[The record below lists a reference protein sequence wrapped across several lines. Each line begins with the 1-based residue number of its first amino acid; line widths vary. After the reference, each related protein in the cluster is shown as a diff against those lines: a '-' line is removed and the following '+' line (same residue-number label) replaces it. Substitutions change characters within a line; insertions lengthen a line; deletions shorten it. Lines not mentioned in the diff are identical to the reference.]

1 MIFLLFS
8 LVAIGLV
15 PFTTQV
21 HAENI
26 VKVEMNGELMTF
38 PDQQPMINQ
47 DGRTIVPVRFVATG
61 LGAYV
66 SWDSKT
72 QTVTIQKDR
81 DIIKLTIGQKQ
92 AIKNGQVL
100 SFDTSASIVN
110 SRTMVPLRFVSEGLG
125 AYVAWDGATK
135 TVIVKTKVQDTTGDQ
150 TGSTG
155 QLDPVFS
162 QTDIWKLTNITT
174 EDKLNG
180 GRYFIKNNQVVMI
193 DNSNNEYK
201 AHPIIDTLNPY
212 INQQVY
218 NVTKSLI
225 TKDGYVYNGLYLPG
239 VMVYFANSY
248 ISAVNNADYFDYT
261 FYETKR
267 DNPKHMY
274 NEDSFS
280 DHPAFSLRL
289 ISLYDDAEKGLVN
302 PTYSQKLED
311 SLVALFGKDTG
322 TKISDYILNSYDTYY
337 HTPGTAQVRETTTID
352 NIKIDYFAYG
362 TNNIEYFY
370 FAYLN

>member
-135 TVIVKTKVQDTTGDQ
+135 TVIVKTKTQDTGSQ

-155 QLDPVFS
+155 QLDPIFT
-162 QTDIWKLTNITT
+162 QANIGDMTNITDEEHIQT
-174 EDKLNG
+174 DGYVVKDNIIYVVDTSGDNYKL
-180 GRYFIKNNQVVMI
+180 
-193 DNSNNEYK
+193 
-201 AHPIIDTLNPY
+201 HTTDTTFNPY

-225 TKDGYVYNGLYLPG
+225 TKDGYVYDMLNLLGIH
-239 VMVYFANSY
+239 VFFANSY
-248 ISAVNNADYFDYT
+248 ISAFNNMDYFDYT
-261 FYETKR
+261 FYETKGAE
-267 DNPKHMY
+267 NPNHMY

-280 DHPAFSLRL
+280 EHPTFSLTL
-289 ISLYDDAEKGLVN
+289 NSLYDDAEKGLVN